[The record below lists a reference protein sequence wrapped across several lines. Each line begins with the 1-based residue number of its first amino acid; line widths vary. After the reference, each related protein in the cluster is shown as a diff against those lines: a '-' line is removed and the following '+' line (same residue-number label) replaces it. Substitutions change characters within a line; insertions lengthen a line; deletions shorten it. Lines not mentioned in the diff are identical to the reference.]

1 MNVTRAHTYT
11 YMSDTVP
18 NCSKHY
24 FIDSWFIIL
33 KVKSRGRQGAS
44 NLPWGKVRTAL
55 SASAPRDALN
65 LYFHMPFSSG
75 NVTARCSLG
84 GSWAKRHNQDKN
96 CREGR
101 IYYLQQLRR
110 TQDPSQISAS
120 LNSKIGEICS

>member
-1 MNVTRAHTYT
+1 
-11 YMSDTVP
+11 MSDTVL

-44 NLPWGKVRTAL
+44 NLSWGRVRTAL

-75 NVTARCSLG
+75 NVTACCSLG
-84 GSWAKRHNQDKN
+84 GSWVLSSLS
-96 CREGR
+96 
-101 IYYLQQLRR
+101 ILRR
-110 TQDPSQISAS
+110 RRIKCKISVERQS
-120 LNSKIGEICS
+120 YKK